1 MSKTHTLPSTLP
13 TEWIASF
20 KMPSRNGCYESFKVL
35 RNVGGYHPYVVHT
48 ASYKDE
54 GDERGWFYHGGH
66 YAKTLDEAEKNFKNA
81 IV

>member
-1 MSKTHTLPSTLP
+1 M
-13 TEWIASF
+13 
-20 KMPSRNGCYESFKVL
+20 VL

-48 ASYKDE
+48 ASYKDD
-54 GDERGWFYHGGH
+54 GDDRGWFYHGGH